1 MFAEKYANMSNEKNC
16 MISKCK
22 KVKKKDENFHSKI
35 YLISFYAKANV

>member
-22 KVKKKDENFHSKI
+22 KVKKKDGFRSSELFKYINQKHMT
-35 YLISFYAKANV
+35 